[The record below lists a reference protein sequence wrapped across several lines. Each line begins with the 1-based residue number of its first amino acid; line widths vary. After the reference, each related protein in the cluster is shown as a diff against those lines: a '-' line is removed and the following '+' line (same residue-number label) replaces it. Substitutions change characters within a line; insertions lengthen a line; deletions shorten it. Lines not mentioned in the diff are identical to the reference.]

1 MTTQQAGMKFP
12 VICTAFP
19 DTFFYAERL
28 KAYKTVF
35 GKNKFMPPV
44 FEKQI
49 LLALS
54 FFPELR
60 DSKITFVCQK
70 ATSPLSCRPTWASVF
85 RNRKKRTYQI
95 TISIQTNP
103 KLTAIMFANLP
114 FNAQIGVLGHE
125 LSHIV
130 DYQHR
135 GFWGLFAIG
144 LGQFFSPFLDRFEF
158 QTDRLC
164 IEHGLG
170 YQLKAWSEYV
180 RQTLN
185 IERWRGSGGNPK
197 KLKERY
203 MNPNTIQHHIDQI
216 DLYKE
221 KIEIF

>member
-19 DTFFYAERL
+19 DTFFYTERL
-28 KAYKTVF
+28 QAYKTVF
-35 GKNKFMPPV
+35 GRFKFMPPI

-60 DSKITFVCQK
+60 DSKITFVCKK
-70 ATSPLSCRPTWASVF
+70 ASSPLSCRPTWLSLF
-85 RNRKKRTYQI
+85 RTKKKRTYKV
-95 TISIQTNP
+95 TISIQTSAKLNP
-103 KLTAIMFANLP
+103 IMFANLP
-114 FNAQIGVLGHE
+114 FNAQVGVLGHE

-130 DYQHR
+130 DYQNR
-135 GFWGLFAIG
+135 SFWGLVGIG
-144 LGQFFSPFLDRFEF
+144 LGQIFGSFLDKLEF
-158 QTDRLC
+158 QTDKRC

-185 IERWRGSGGNPK
+185 IERWRGAGGNPK
-197 KLKERY
+197 KNKERY
-203 MNPNTIQHHIDQI
+203 MNPDTIQKHIDQI
-216 DLYKE
+216 AFYNE

>member
-19 DTFFYAERL
+19 DTFFYTERL
-28 KAYKTVF
+28 QAYKTVF
-35 GKNKFMPPV
+35 GRFKYMPPV
-44 FEKQI
+44 FEKPI

-60 DSKITFVCQK
+60 DSKITFVCKK
-70 ATSPLSCRPTWASVF
+70 AESPLSCRPTFLSLF
-85 RNRKKRTYQI
+85 RKRQKRAYEI
-95 TISIQTNP
+95 TISLQTNP
-103 KLTAIMFANLP
+103 KFTPIMFANLP

-130 DYQHR
+130 DYQNR
-135 GFWGLFAIG
+135 SFFGFVLIG
-144 LGQFFSPFLDRFEF
+144 IGQMFSFFVDKFEF
-158 QTDRLC
+158 ETDKRC

-180 RQTLN
+180 RQALK
-185 IERWRGSGGNPK
+185 IERWRGANGNPK
-197 KLKERY
+197 KNKERY
-203 MNPNTIQHHIDQI
+203 MNPDTIQQHIDHT